1 MIELYE
7 NLSQKDADLCSLVL
21 KASFIPHRVKKDHRG
36 FAIFVDEHHFGA
48 ARHTIEQYFKEN
60 RMAYTLPDAAPPDA
74 DHGYAGIWIAV
85 FLAAI
90 HFYVQSTGAAVDFWH
105 NFGASAARINDGE
118 WFRTIT
124 ALFLHADS
132 VHLVGNMVGMAV
144 FGTAVSQVAGWGV
157 GCAIILLAGASGNMV
172 NAFMYQDSHLSI
184 GASTAVFGAVG
195 ILSAYQF
202 VRRRKTGGAKS
213 RPWLPVLGGIAL
225 LGILGGAAHVDL
237 GAHLFGFL
245 MGMMV
250 GIVYALYCA
259 SRINARHQYVFGLI
273 AAGLVVFSWLIGYLY
288 A

>member
-7 NLSQKDADLCSLVL
+7 NLSQKEADLCSLVL
-21 KASFIPHRVKKDHRG
+21 KASFIPHRVKKHHRG
-36 FAIFVDEHHFGA
+36 FAIFVDEHHFDA
-48 ARHTIEQYFKEN
+48 ARHTVEQYFMEN
-60 RMAYTLPDAAPPDA
+60 RMTYTLPDAAPPDA
-74 DHGYAGIWIAV
+74 DHGYAGIWIAA

-90 HFYVQSTGAAVDFWH
+90 HFYVQGTGAAADFWQ

-132 VHLVGNMVGMAV
+132 VHLVGNMAGMAI

-157 GCAIILLAGASGNMV
+157 GCAMVLLAGASGNMV

-202 VRRRKTGGAKS
+202 VRRRKSGGEKS

-245 MGMMV
+245 GGMLV
-250 GIVYALYCA
+250 GSAYALYG
-259 SRINARHQYVFGLI
+259 SGLINNRNQWIFGLC